1 MDFANRTV
9 IVTGGTGALGRAV
22 VGALLAA
29 GARCRVPYILDA
41 EAAAFPHHDNVTL
54 VPAIDLSDEPGVA
67 RLYDGVTD
75 LWASIHIAG
84 GFAMGNVADTD
95 KPAMMYMLNTNFA
108 SCYLCCRAALHSFT
122 AAGAPGRQPGA
133 PPGGRPGGRIVNVTA
148 RPGIEP
154 RLGAGM
160 AAYAASKAAV
170 AAFTQALAAE
180 VAGQGILVNAVAPSI
195 IDTPVNRAAMPN
207 ADHAAWP
214 KPEEIAATIA
224 FLASPENRVTTGA
237 IVPVPGRT

>member
-1 MDFANRTV
+1 MDFDNRTV

-29 GARCRVPYILDA
+29 GARCRVPYIVDA
-41 EAAAFPHHDNVTL
+41 EAALFPHKDNVTL
-54 VPAIDLSDEPGVA
+54 VQGCDLAEEAGVA
-67 RLYDGVTD
+67 RLYDGVND

-84 GFAMGNVADTD
+84 GFAMGSIGDTD
-95 KPAMMYMLNTNFA
+95 KAGLRHMLNTNFV
-108 SCYLCCRAALHSFT
+108 SCFLCCRAAIGKFG
-122 AAGAPGRQPGA
+122 AA
-133 PPGGRPGGRIVNVTA
+133 GGRIVNVTA

-170 AAFTQALAAE
+170 AAFTQALGAE
-180 VAGQGILVNAVAPSI
+180 VAGRGILVNAIAPSI
-195 IDTPVNRAAMPN
+195 IDTPANRAAMPT
-207 ADHAAWP
+207 ADHEAWP
-214 KPEEIAATIA
+214 KPEQIAATMA
-224 FLASPENRVTTGA
+224 FLASPANQVTTGA

>member
-1 MDFANRTV
+1 MDFGNQTV

-22 VGALLAA
+22 VGALLSA
-29 GARCRVPYILDA
+29 GARCRVPYVVDA
-41 EAAAFPHHDNVTL
+41 EAAAFPHKDR
-54 VPAIDLSDEPGVA
+54 IDLVGHCELTSEADVA
-67 RLYDGVTD
+67 RLYEGVTD

-84 GFAMGNVADTD
+84 GFAMGSVADTD
-95 KPAMMYMLNTNFA
+95 KEGMLHMLNMNFVT
-108 SCYLCCRAALHSFT
+108 CYLCCHAAVQGFGPS
-122 AAGAPGRQPGA
+122 
-133 PPGGRPGGRIVNVTA
+133 GGRIVNIAA
-148 RPGIEP
+148 RPGLEP

-180 VAGQGILVNAVAPSI
+180 VAGRGILVNAVAPSI
-195 IDTPVNRAAMPN
+195 IDTPANRAAMPK

-224 FLASPENRVTTGA
+224 FLASPDNKVTTGGV
-237 IVPVPGRT
+237 VPVPGRT

>member
-1 MDFANRTV
+1 MHFANQTV

-22 VGALLAA
+22 VGALLAS
-29 GARCRVPYILDA
+29 GARCRVPYVVEA
-41 EAAAFPHHDNVTL
+41 EAATFPHKDGVTL
-54 VPAIDLSDEPGVA
+54 VPRCELTNEDDVA

-84 GFAMGNVADTD
+84 GFAMGGVADTD
-95 KPAMMYMLNTNFA
+95 KAGMLHMMNMNFV
-108 SCYLCCRAALHSFT
+108 SCYLCCRAAVQSFG
-122 AAGAPGRQPGA
+122 AG
-133 PPGGRPGGRIVNVTA
+133 GGRIVNVAA

-160 AAYAASKAAV
+160 APYAASKAAV

-180 VAGQGILVNAVAPSI
+180 VAGRGILVNAVAPSI
-195 IDTPVNRAAMPN
+195 IDTPANRAAMPK

-224 FLASPENRVTTGA
+224 FLASADNRVTTGA
-237 IVPVPGRT
+237 VVPVPGRT